1 MSRSG
6 ATAFQ
11 TCRNFYF
18 SDLNNIL
25 FSSDVWHRTDLA
37 RFNIKRE
44 NHLCL
49 QNGSADVPTS
59 KASVES
65 MTKSEVISEGA
76 VRKRVSGTSKKL
88 KDALVHQ
95 VIQETEFP
103 TGKVGP
109 ISKREQFQNKTTN
122 CNTINNTCGSSTA
135 STTDTTLNT
144 SDDNKN
150 TDNDGNLVLPAGE
163 SKA

>member
-1 MSRSG
+1 M
-6 ATAFQ
+6 
-11 TCRNFYF
+11 
-18 SDLNNIL
+18 
-25 FSSDVWHRTDLA
+25 
-37 RFNIKRE
+37 
-44 NHLCL
+44 CL

-103 TGKVGP
+103 TG
-109 ISKREQFQNKTTN
+109 E
-122 CNTINNTCGSSTA
+122 
-135 STTDTTLNT
+135 
-144 SDDNKN
+144 SD
-150 TDNDGNLVLPAGE
+150 GQA
-163 SKA
+163 

>member
-1 MSRSG
+1 M
-6 ATAFQ
+6 
-11 TCRNFYF
+11 
-18 SDLNNIL
+18 
-25 FSSDVWHRTDLA
+25 
-37 RFNIKRE
+37 
-44 NHLCL
+44 CL

-103 TGKVGP
+103 TGKVGWT
-109 ISKREQFQNKTTN
+109 IMTILSKRTVSHQ
-122 CNTINNTCGSSTA
+122 IN
-135 STTDTTLNT
+135 
-144 SDDNKN
+144 
-150 TDNDGNLVLPAGE
+150 
-163 SKA
+163 